1 MKRTLVRDDD
11 TPVNPVVGP
20 GVQTQVYPSGGS
32 VSSEFNYAPFS
43 FREDGPRANDGDTVD
58 AAPIGSTVFV
68 DNQASAIVNMTGIE
82 KTGGPPP
89 TVKATLETRQVR
101 FAGVV
106 MEATPVA
113 PVQNISVA
121 IKGPVSIFAVGKEE
135 YHQLA
140 PLMPIMIQPFKDHNA
155 DKAFVDSLAVA
166 RDRRP
171 RKVGQLV
178 PAFLPDPNAAKSLK
192 PRAPMPNLYKIRATG
207 LSPATLNGSHATV
220 YLNGI

>member
-1 MKRTLVRDDD
+1 MKRTLVKDDD
-11 TPVNPVVGP
+11 YPSNPVVGP

-32 VSSEFNYAPFS
+32 VSSEFNYTPFS
-43 FREDGPRANDGDTVD
+43 FRDDGPRANDGDTVD
-58 AAPIGSTVFV
+58 AAPIGSTVFA
-68 DNQASAIVNMTGIE
+68 DNQANTIINMTGIE
-82 KTGGPPP
+82 KDPD
-89 TVKATLETRQVR
+89 VATTLAKKQVC

-121 IKGPVSIFAVGKEE
+121 IKGPVSIFAVGQEQH
-135 YHQLA
+135 HQLM
-140 PLMPIMIQPFKDHNA
+140 PLMPIMFKRFEDHNV

-178 PAFLPDPNAAKSLK
+178 PAFLPFPSAGKSLK
-192 PRAPMPNLYKIRATG
+192 PHTPMANLYKIRATG

>member
-1 MKRTLVRDDD
+1 MKRVLVRDEDIPHD
-11 TPVNPVVGP
+11 PVIGP

-43 FREDGPRANDGDTVD
+43 YREDAPRANDGDTVD

-68 DNQASAIVNMTGIE
+68 DNQANAIVNMTGIE
-82 KTGGPPP
+82 KTGAPVPS
-89 TVKATLETRQVR
+89 VQETMKTKQVR

-121 IKGPVSIFAVGKEE
+121 IKGPVSIFTVGDSEL
-135 YHQLA
+135 HQLA
-140 PLMPIMIQPFKDHNA
+140 PLMPVMFRPYKNHLT
-155 DKAFVDSLAVA
+155 DKAFVESTA

-178 PAFLPDPNAAKSLK
+178 PAFLDDPNNEKRLQ
-192 PRAPMPNLYKIRATG
+192 PRAPVKNMYQIRATG
-207 LSPATLNGSHATV
+207 LSPATLNGRHAIV

>member
-1 MKRTLVRDDD
+1 MKRTLVKDDD
-11 TPVNPVVGP
+11 YPSEPVVGP

-32 VSSEFNYAPFS
+32 VSSEFNYTPFS
-43 FREDGPRANDGDTVD
+43 FRDDGPRANDGDTVD
-58 AAPIGSTVFV
+58 AAPIGSTVFA
-68 DNQASAIVNMTGIE
+68 DNQANTIINMTGIE
-82 KTGGPPP
+82 KDPDVA
-89 TVKATLETRQVR
+89 TVLTKKQVH

-121 IKGPVSIFAVGKEE
+121 IKGPVSIFAVGQEE
-135 YHQLA
+135 HHQLM
-140 PLMPIMIQPFKDHNA
+140 PLMPIMFKPFMNHKV
-155 DKAFVDSLAVA
+155 DKGFVDSIA

-178 PAFLPDPNAAKSLK
+178 LAFLPEKNAGKSLK
-192 PRAPMPNLYKIRATG
+192 PHTPMPNLYKIRATC

>member
-1 MKRTLVRDDD
+1 MKRTLVKDDD
-11 TPVNPVVGP
+11 YPSEPVVGP

-32 VSSEFNYAPFS
+32 VSSEFNYTPFS
-43 FREDGPRANDGDTVD
+43 FRDDGPRANDGDTVD
-58 AAPIGSTVFV
+58 AAPIGSTVFA
-68 DNQASAIVNMTGIE
+68 DNQANTIINMTGIE
-82 KTGGPPP
+82 KDPDVA
-89 TVKATLETRQVR
+89 TVLTKKQVH

-121 IKGPVSIFAVGKEE
+121 IKGPVSIFAVGQEE
-135 YHQLA
+135 HHQLM
-140 PLMPIMIQPFKDHNA
+140 PLMPIMFKPFMNHKV
-155 DKAFVDSLAVA
+155 DKGFVDSIA

-178 PAFLPDPNAAKSLK
+178 LAFLPEKNAGKSLK
-192 PRAPMPNLYKIRATG
+192 PHTPMPNLYKIRATG

>member
-1 MKRTLVRDDD
+1 MKRTLVKDDD
-11 TPVNPVVGP
+11 YPSDPVVGP

-32 VSSEFNYAPFS
+32 VSSEFNYTPFS
-43 FREDGPRANDGDTVD
+43 FRDDGPRANDGDTVD
-58 AAPIGSTVFV
+58 AAPIGSTVFA
-68 DNQASAIVNMTGIE
+68 DNQANTIINMTGIE
-82 KTGGPPP
+82 KDGAPVP
-89 TVKATLETRQVR
+89 TVAIALAKKQVR

-121 IKGPVSIFAVGKEE
+121 IKGPVSIFAVGQEQH
-135 YHQLA
+135 HQLM
-140 PLMPIMIQPFKDHNA
+140 PLMPIMFRPFMDHTL
-155 DKAFVDSLAVA
+155 DKGFVDSIA

-178 PAFLPDPNAAKSLK
+178 PAFLPKNNAAKSLK
-192 PRAPMPNLYKIRATG
+192 PHTPVANLYKIRATG